1 MADATRAVDIIFRG
15 TDQVSPAIKSIDQSL
30 LGISGGADDAAKS
43 VDQVGGKME
52 ELGGKPR
59 ASVEA
64 AATALKALAASL
76 IVKDFIQ
83 ANVAFET
90 FERTMTL
97 VKGSSEAAAKEFDY
111 LQQLTNTLGL
121 EVLSTAKNYADLSA
135 ATRGTNLEGQGTRE
149 IFEAVSIAMAA
160 LGKSSADTQGALNA
174 VTQIVSKG
182 TVSMEELRQQLGE
195 RVPGAFQIAAE
206 SMGLTTQELDKLV
219 SSGKLAA
226 EDFLP
231 KFAAG
236 LKEAFGDVSYV
247 DTYTA
252 SLNRLKNSVTDA
264 ELIIG
269 RGGGFDVL
277 TKLVET
283 GTLAVVGAI
292 SAFEVYGSA
301 IGITLAAIATLD
313 FTNFGDAMAEALA
326 KGATNTREARDAF
339 LGLNDAAENVVVS
352 VEKIADRDNGDL
364 WKLEPIQAYTQ
375 EMEKVAEQS
384 QKTLVELEK
393 IASNERIKN
402 LEFKVELDVANI
414 EAGAKKTVAAFESIS
429 ASITSTSDLLGSL
442 FGDLNEADNFRD
454 RFQIEDQ
461 IKLENERRQEQL
473 DLQKKL
479 TETQIRAENARIE
492 RMASGDAII
501 NINGDGLQ
509 PHLEA
514 FMWEI
519 LEVIQVRVNA
529 DGLDMLLGAP

>member
-236 LKEAFGDVSYV
+236 LKAAFGDVSYV

-283 GTLAVVGAI
+283 GTLAVVGLI
-292 SAFEVYGSA
+292 GAFDLAGTA
-301 IGITLAAIATLD
+301 IGAIVAAFTTMDFSDLGETMSAAIADVGKNTQPAL
-313 FTNFGDAMAEALA
+313 EAL
-326 KGATNTREARDAF
+326 
-339 LGLNDAAENVVVS
+339 LGLNDATEKVAVS

-364 WKLEPIQAYTQ
+364 WKLEPIQAYS
-375 EMEKVAEQS
+375 EELDKVAEQT

-479 TETQIRAENARIE
+479 TEAQIRAENARAD
-492 RMASGDAII
+492 RMQNGEAII
-501 NINGDGLQ
+501 TINGDGLQ

-514 FMWEI
+514 FMWEV
-519 LEVIQVRVNA
+519 LRAVQVRVNA
-529 DGLDMLLGAP
+529 DGLGMLLGVP

>member
-52 ELGGKPR
+52 ELGGRPR
-59 ASVEA
+59 ASIDA

-76 IVKDFIQ
+76 IVKDFID
-83 ANVAFET
+83 ANVAFES
-90 FERTMTL
+90 FSRTMTL
-97 VKGSSEAAAKEFDY
+97 VKGSSEAAAEEFDY

-292 SAFEVYGSA
+292 SAFEVFGSA

-326 KGATNTREARDAF
+326 KGATNTRDARDAF
-339 LGLNDAAENVVVS
+339 LGLNDAADDVVVS
-352 VEKIADRDNGDL
+352 VDKIADRDNGDL

>member
-1 MADATRAVDIIFRG
+1 
-15 TDQVSPAIKSIDQSL
+15 
-30 LGISGGADDAAKS
+30 
-43 VDQVGGKME
+43 
-52 ELGGKPR
+52 
-59 ASVEA
+59 
-64 AATALKALAASL
+64 
-76 IVKDFIQ
+76 
-83 ANVAFET
+83 
-90 FERTMTL
+90 
-97 VKGSSEAAAKEFDY
+97 
-111 LQQLTNTLGL
+111 
-121 EVLSTAKNYADLSA
+121 
-135 ATRGTNLEGQGTRE
+135 
-149 IFEAVSIAMAA
+149 
-160 LGKSSADTQGALNA
+160 
-174 VTQIVSKG
+174 
-182 TVSMEELRQQLGE
+182 
-195 RVPGAFQIAAE
+195 
-206 SMGLTTQELDKLV
+206 MGLTTQELDKLV

-313 FTNFGDAMAEALA
+313 FTNFGDAMAEALE

-352 VEKIADRDNGDL
+352 VDKIADRDNGDL

-375 EMEKVAEQS
+375 ELDKVAEQT

>member
-52 ELGGKPR
+52 ELGGRPR
-59 ASVEA
+59 ASVDA

-76 IVKDFIQ
+76 IVKDFIE
-83 ANVAFET
+83 ANVAFES
-90 FERTMTL
+90 FSRTMTL
-97 VKGSSEAAAKEFDY
+97 VKGSSEAAAAEFDY

-283 GTLAVVGAI
+283 GTLAVVGLI
-292 SAFEVYGSA
+292 GAFDLAGTA
-301 IGITLAAIATLD
+301 IGATLAAFTTMDFSDLGRTMSQAIAD
-313 FTNFGDAMAEALA
+313 VGDRTRDA
-326 KGATNTREARDAF
+326 REAF
-339 LGLNDAAENVVVS
+339 FGLDEAAQNVVVS

-375 EMEKVAEQS
+375 ELDKVAEQT